1 MFSKDFEKKIN
12 NVATY
17 NSTLN
22 EWNDVDWE
30 KIKLYWSPDYKKH
43 VQDHFANKLFEL
55 QQGNSKLNFEKC
67 FCKFKKI
74 DDSYYVKKFYDA
86 DQMSLIRTSLNQGFN
101 VLKYVN
107 TSYDYHQIEQIW
119 LGLNSGLDVSK
130 HTHLASKSSLSDF
143 DKTPTDLQDS
153 KVINEYN
160 QSQKEPKATQS
171 RSKPHNLKH

>member
-1 MFSKDFEKKIN
+1 MR
-12 NVATY
+12 
-17 NSTLN
+17 
-22 EWNDVDWE
+22 
-30 KIKLYWSPDYKKH
+30 
-43 VQDHFANKLFEL
+43 
-55 QQGNSKLNFEKC
+55 
-67 FCKFKKI
+67 
-74 DDSYYVKKFYDA
+74 
-86 DQMSLIRTSLNQGFN
+86 LIRTSLNQGFN

-119 LGLNSGLDVSK
+119 LGLNSGLDVSIYAKQNNFNRPIFNWEQMSEIRKSLEEGLDVSK

-160 QSQKEPKATQS
+160 QSQKEPKAIQS